1 MYKDGASA
9 EVFRGGN
16 PAQDDFWSQL
26 QQDWEKAADDNPASY
41 GWLKETQQDPLSE
54 VIMRMVFTS
63 SLILTSIGF

>member
-1 MYKDGASA
+1 
-9 EVFRGGN
+9 VFRGGN

-54 VIMRMVFTS
+54 VIMLVHLVFF
-63 SLILTSIGF
+63 LILYPIFVGF

>member
-1 MYKDGASA
+1 M
-9 EVFRGGN
+9 FRGGN

-54 VIMRMVFTS
+54 VIMLVHLVFF
-63 SLILTSIGF
+63 LILYPIFVGF